1 MDFTVY
7 LAPKG
12 FVNELVYELG
22 DVSEVV
28 DRLVFAPGPPRRV
41 AWAQNIWLNPR
52 RIPITSIGDGVA
64 KLKALQ
70 RNWALWSV
78 RHHRRAKLIE
88 EQLPAV
94 RSKPVAI
101 GTQPPRSP
109 LGSWTMLD
117 RDTIIASPAC
127 SSPFPHGE
135 VEFLENKIDPP
146 NRAYLKLWE
155 LFTLIETA
163 PRPGSFCLDLGGSPG
178 GWTWVL
184 ASLGCKVLSVDKAPL
199 EPRIEAMPG
208 VEFRML
214 SAFAL
219 DPRETGP
226 VDWLFSDVICYP
238 DRLWRLVERWQNFGK
253 VRNFVCTL
261 KFQNPTDHETAAKFW
276 GFPGSRLVHLY
287 NNKHELTWVY
297 LDPEEF
303 PDFAPPDN
311 RTPAPSAFVA
321 PSDNPVAVDAPPAP
335 QDGEVASEAEAQ
347 AAGTGPVGQSGGAT
361 APESACET
369 GTAGQPGDAS
379 ESPAAFSAEAIAEPA
394 AAAEAQPDAPSGTA
408 ASPEGQTAGEP
419 GDTSAPLTGSEN
431 QPDAPSDDASAPL
444 AASDAAPGPD
454 AKPGAPSGDIPQAP
468 ATPAPQPGGAEP
480 ASGDAGTG
488 ERKPSPPT
496 DGGGK

>member
-64 KLKALQ
+64 KLKSLQ

-94 RSKPVAI
+94 RPKPVAI

-135 VEFLENKIDPP
+135 VEFLENKVDPP

-155 LFTLIETA
+155 LFTLLETA
-163 PRPGSFCLDLGGSPG
+163 PKPGSFCLDLGGSPG

-253 VRNFVCTL
+253 ARNFVCTL

-297 LDPEEF
+297 LDPEEY

-311 RTPAPSAFVA
+311 RTPLASPFVA
-321 PSDNPVAVDAPPAP
+321 PSDRPVTIDTPPAP
-335 QDGEVASEAEAQ
+335 LDGEEA
-347 AAGTGPVGQSGGAT
+347 P
-361 APESACET
+361 AP
-369 GTAGQPGDAS
+369 G
-379 ESPAAFSAEAIAEPA
+379 AEPA
-394 AAAEAQPDAPSGTA
+394 GDA
-408 ASPEGQTAGEP
+408 
-419 GDTSAPLTGSEN
+419 
-431 QPDAPSDDASAPL
+431 PDAPSDNATSPAP
-444 AASDAAPGPD
+444 ASDAQTAGEDGDAPKARPASEDMSG
-454 AKPGAPSGDIPQAP
+454 AEPGAPSDPAATSEAQPEAP
-468 ATPAPQPGGAEP
+468 SGEASKVPAALETQPGGAVP
-480 ASGDAGTG
+480 ALGDAEAG
-488 ERKPSPPT
+488 EGKPLHP
-496 DGGGK
+496 GGGETK